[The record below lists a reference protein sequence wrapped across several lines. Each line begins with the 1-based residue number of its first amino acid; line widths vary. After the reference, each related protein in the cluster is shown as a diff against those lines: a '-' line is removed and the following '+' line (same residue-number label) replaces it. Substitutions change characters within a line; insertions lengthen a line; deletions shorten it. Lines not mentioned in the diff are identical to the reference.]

1 MTIEK
6 PKAGG
11 QAVIE
16 GVMMLVPGGYALS
29 VRQPD
34 KTIKTEK
41 RPFKKITERN
51 KFLHLPFIRG
61 VASFIESMV
70 LGYESINK
78 SAAIAYGE
86 TLKGG
91 AKETLLNALTIILS
105 LAIGFGIFFFGP
117 VYVGTIL
124 KLQGNQLL
132 FNLFAGGFRFL
143 LFIIYIVAIS
153 YVKDIKRLFMYHGA
167 EHKTI
172 YAYESG
178 DELTVEN
185 IRKYSTKHPRCGT
198 SFIFIT
204 LLTAILFYAVIDYFV
219 FMTLNIPNNPFN
231 RFLNHMIFLPLIAS
245 VSYELLMLAGKFY
258 RNPLVKFMVWPGILF
273 QYITTKEPTDDM
285 IEVAAESLKSSFE
298 ASSGVQEK

>member
-1 MTIEK
+1 MASSK
-6 PKAGG
+6 PNAGG

-51 KFLHLPFIRG
+51 RFLHLPFVRG
-61 VASFIESMV
+61 VASFAESMV
-70 LGYESINK
+70 LGYESIDK
-78 SAAIAYGE
+78 SARIAYGE
-86 TLKGG
+86 EQKGG
-91 AKETLLNALTIILS
+91 AKEAVFNALTILLS
-105 LAIGFGIFFFGP
+105 LALGFGIFFFGP
-117 VYVGTIL
+117 VYVGTLL
-124 KLQGNQLL
+124 KLQQNQLL

-153 YVKDIKRLFMYHGA
+153 YIKDIRRLFMYHGA

-172 YAYESG
+172 YAYEKG

-185 IRKYSTKHPRCGT
+185 IKKYSTKHPRCGT

-219 FMTLNIPNNPFN
+219 FMTLGIPNNPIN
-231 RFLNHMIFLPLIAS
+231 RFLNHMIFLPLVAS
-245 VSYELLMLAGKFY
+245 ISYELLMLAGKFY
-258 RNPLVKFMVWPGILF
+258 GNPLVRFMVWPGILF

-285 IEVAAESLKSSFE
+285 LEVASESLKSAFE
-298 ASSGVQEK
+298 AALGEKDK